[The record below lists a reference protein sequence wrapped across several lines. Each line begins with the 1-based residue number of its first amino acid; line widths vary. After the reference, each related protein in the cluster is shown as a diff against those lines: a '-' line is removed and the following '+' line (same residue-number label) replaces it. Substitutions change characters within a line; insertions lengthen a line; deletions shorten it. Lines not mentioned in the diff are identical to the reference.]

1 MGTEVMSLYVEK
13 FNIDNQSKNK
23 IDKRLIK
30 KFAFTVSM
38 TVSICYLSASSLCC
52 FTDYCTKHC
61 FFHSKF
67 QKRLIVDPAKFE
79 TKDVMEEFKSA
90 CANNPIPKQDL
101 VRKFNF
107 FSCAPFPAHHSC
119 CEATCSPFLFHLAI
133 FVVLQLWFPI
143 LHDKHWATCCIN
155 ILFQEIDSFDSM
167 KTTKKG
173 GSMEIAIN
181 NLVCCAMNQF
191 ALLLCFFFD

>member
-1 MGTEVMSLYVEK
+1 MQIGNFYVSYEHFYETFKPRQWMGTEVMSLYVEK

-52 FTDYCTKHC
+52 FIDYCTKHC

-79 TKDVMEEFKSA
+79 TMFA
-90 CANNPIPKQDL
+90 
-101 VRKFNF
+101 F
-107 FSCAPFPAHHSC
+107 C
-119 CEATCSPFLFHLAI
+119 CCNSLYFLL
-133 FVVLQLWFPI
+133 
-143 LHDKHWATCCIN
+143 T
-155 ILFQEIDSFDSM
+155 
-167 KTTKKG
+167 
-173 GSMEIAIN
+173 
-181 NLVCCAMNQF
+181 
-191 ALLLCFFFD
+191 